1 MAAAVES
8 LFVKREPPIRR
19 FLAFSLAAHV
29 VLIAAALFAHALFGD
44 PTIDLDQKPITAKLV
59 RLGKKRDPKFLPRK
73 EEPTPPSKALP
84 APLPAPEPQK
94 VAIAPKAPPVKKVE
108 GQKKGEDQA
117 RQQLF
122 GAFNRFKKHP
132 PEELEGDENGDPSG
146 DSAEAEGEKYW
157 ALLSSQV
164 HRNYDVSQ
172 TISDEERIRL
182 KAQVA
187 LFIGRTGQVLRV
199 RLVHSSG
206 NALFDNAVIAAVKRA
221 SPFSPPPEKLRRSLE
236 STGVVLEFTP

>member
-8 LFVKREPPIRR
+8 LFLRREPPLRR
-19 FLAFSLAAHV
+19 YLVISVIAHV
-29 VLIAAALFAHALFGD
+29 VLIAGALLAHTLFGD

-59 RLGKKRDPKFLPRK
+59 RLGHKRDPKFLPRK
-73 EEPTPPSKALP
+73 DEPPPPSQEVK

-94 VAIAPKAPPVKKVE
+94 VAVAPKAAPTKAAKVD
-108 GQKKGEDQA
+108 GQKKGVDRA

-122 GAFNRFKKHP
+122 GAFNKLQK
-132 PEELEGDENGDPSG
+132 EEDTDGDENGDPNG

-157 ALLSSQV
+157 ALLSTQV

-172 TISDEERIRL
+172 TISDDERIRL

-187 LFIGRTGQVLRV
+187 LFIGRTGQVLKV

-206 NALFDNAVIAAVKRA
+206 NALFDNAVLAAVKKA
-221 SPFSPPPEKLRRSLE
+221 SPFAPPPDKLRRSLE